1 MYLPVLSKIKSAK
14 QYKTLTKY
22 IGIQETTR
30 SKRFS
35 MPTSILL
42 IDKTGT
48 IKSMQVKD
56 YNETDL
62 YKKAGFKSAD
72 GFALQH
78 VWPVTLQNNSYSIHV
93 FAKTQGRAGQENKY
107 DFPPPID
114 KTLFFGT
121 CVVVNKTADQDVTDL
136 SVKTWEAI
144 YEHLFGGFEDIGS
157 EDSEESD
164 DDDEEEG
171 PRTKEGYLKDGF
183 IVDDDDEDSDYSGTS
198 GSSDDSGSDSSAS
211 EPSARKPGARKAV
224 ARKASKGAGKVKPTK
239 IAFASVAAPPVPVPT
254 ANIPVNVFN
263 CTGELVE
270 EDYV

>member
-1 MYLPVLSKIKSAK
+1 
-14 QYKTLTKY
+14 
-22 IGIQETTR
+22 
-30 SKRFS
+30 
-35 MPTSILL
+35 MPSTSILL
-42 IDKTGT
+42 VDKTST
-48 IKSMQVKD
+48 IKSTQVKD

-78 VWPVTLQNNSYSIHV
+78 VWPVTLQNNTYSIHV

-114 KTLFFGT
+114 KILFFGT
-121 CVVVNKTADQDVTDL
+121 CVLVNKTADQVATDL
-136 SVKTWEAI
+136 SAKTWEAI

-157 EDSEESD
+157 EDSEESE
-164 DDDEEEG
+164 DDEEEG

-183 IVDDDDEDSDYSGTS
+183 IVDDDDEDGDYS
-198 GSSDDSGSDSSAS
+198 DDGSDSSAS
-211 EPSARKPGARKAV
+211 EPEPVRKPVNKRKAAATTTTSKTTKAV
-224 ARKASKGAGKVKPTK
+224 ASTVTVAS
-239 IAFASVAAPPVPVPT
+239 SVNPP
-254 ANIPVNVFN
+254 ANVFN